1 LNGSSSSPPILV
13 LATHA
18 CAYPGADATGQAH
31 LRYAEQAYVIRV
43 PSPVLFPEDFYLRAF
58 DRGIGGIIVMS
69 CGEECPYRGAFHQLA
84 DRLGRVT
91 KTLKGRGIDPRRL
104 KLCAIC
110 TVCTKSF
117 VREIEAMQAIVAETA

>member
-1 LNGSSSSPPILV
+1 MSAAPAASPILV
-13 LATHA
+13 LATSA

-31 LRYAEQAYVIRV
+31 LHYSEQAYVVRV
-43 PSPVLFPEDFYLRAF
+43 PSPVIFPEEFYFRAF
-58 DRGIGGIIVMS
+58 ERGIGGIIVMA

-91 KTLKGRGIDPRRL
+91 KSLKGRGIDPRRL

-110 TVCTKSF
+110 TVCTQVF
-117 VREIEAMQAIVAETA
+117 RA